1 MASGP
6 SVLQRLAGLNRS
18 GRLVKPLQYT
28 QVKSFIA
35 EVGEKAVLEI
45 LSRLEEQAEEVGDP
59 TEFLRSATAS
69 VGSSTPASAATSG
82 SSGRKPG
89 GMIARRLQN
98 LNKSARLNK
107 PVDFGRVEAA
117 LGSLGMARAMTIL
130 QGVEDAAE
138 DIADP
143 TAYIRAA
150 VRSTGGAVS
159 DDEEAE
165 EVQQEEEAAEEEDIE
180 VEIEE
185 EEQMPSKAVKQ
196 EPKGDLKGGKSKGK
210 SKGKGKDKK
219 GKGSWVVKKEEDL
232 TEAERIERRVEWLN
246 RNRSFSSD
254 IDPKSVLPAL
264 ETLGFRQSMRVLR
277 RLEESTDVAD
287 PNEFIRDLVG
297 RSGWVW
303 ANPETIDEDT
313 KVAKRVAWLNQF
325 GCLRKPIN
333 WPEIADMLD
342 SLKVAHAMVLLREL
356 EMQGSKV
363 ADPTAYI
370 KHAAGQAGADEIQLP
385 SADTADTVIMKR
397 ISELNSGGDLAAPID
412 SSALVAD
419 LTRLGEE
426 PALQLLQEV
435 ADKGTSVKD
444 PSGYI
449 RFKLKARLASLGT
462 SLDAPTDEKTK
473 ILKRVE
479 WLNDYGGLLKDI
491 DYEAVSSTLAGVG
504 FDRSMTILKELEDQ
518 RSNTQDPTAFI
529 LKSGQ
534 ASKRRASTGPHPQA
548 SRQKIA
554 HSSPASQASSGEAA
568 TPLEALNDFMLFLNS
583 SPATKNRVSLAE
595 VAAALDALGTKRAMR
610 ILKQMKEKG
619 LGLDDPVAYI
629 QAAAGAQGMTRV
641 KAEPGYEESHDVD
654 DVTKL
659 TSRLNWL
666 NDFAGLT
673 QPIIVDE
680 VIGALY
686 CLGVPQSLTICR
698 GLQERASGISDPTRY
713 IKSAVQRVN
722 QASIMGTVKEE
733 SEGEEEEEE
742 IEEMEDSAEGVEAEA
757 AEETEEQEAAEAEAA
772 DETEEQ
778 EAVEET
784 QEAVEDWDEIEEE
797 PAFGWDEIEEDLE
810 LPAPAGK
817 VARTEAT
824 KDAAAAASAAA
835 AAMAAKR
842 AEKRQQAPKRVVGAL
857 TGYSQAVPARATAK
871 GLAAHGDKEE
881 PKDAEEQPV
890 QSSSG
895 SKAKNKMPVSP
906 QEKLVQVRDYAL
918 KNGIHL
924 DDACLKAMARLPF
937 YKNKDLVEEVVLGG
951 RNRTGIKNPSRYLM
965 SRVSRMS
972 TGLGVEQ
979 GLAMELAVS
988 LGIVLNNDCLDEL
1001 ASIPRQ
1007 ESRAIMHELAKD
1019 AVTKADPV
1027 QYIMREVLKCR
1038 AQADARPFGGSR

>member
-35 EVGEKAVLEI
+35 EVGEKTVLEI
-45 LSRLEEQAEEVGDP
+45 LDRLEEQAEDVGDP
-59 TEFLRSATAS
+59 TEFLRSAVAS
-69 VGSSTPASAATSG
+69 VGGSAPAAAATAG
-82 SSGRKPG
+82 SSGRKPAASSAL
-89 GMIARRLQN
+89 IARRLQS
-98 LNKSARLNK
+98 LNKSERLNK
-107 PVDFGRVEAA
+107 PVNCGRVEAA

-143 TAYIRAA
+143 TAYIRTA
-150 VRSTGGAVS
+150 VRSAGGAVS
-159 DDEEAE
+159 DDEAE
-165 EVQQEEEAAEEEDIE
+165 EPEDVQEEALEDAAEEEDIE

-185 EEQMPSKAVKQ
+185 EEQTPSKRVKQ
-196 EPKGDLKGGKSKGK
+196 EPKSDQKGGKGKGK

-232 TEAERIERRVEWLN
+232 TEAERIERRVQWIN
-246 RNRSFSSD
+246 RNRSFSSE

-277 RLEESTDVAD
+277 RLEEATDVSD

-333 WPEIADMLD
+333 WPEVADLLD

-356 EMQGSKV
+356 EMQGNKV

-370 KHAAGQAGADEIQLP
+370 KHAAEQAGADEILLP
-385 SADTADTVIMKR
+385 PADTADTVIMKR
-397 ISELNSGGDLAAPID
+397 ISELNSGGELAAPID

-449 RFKLKARLASLGT
+449 RFKLKARLASMGT
-462 SLDAPTDEKTK
+462 SLEAPTDDKTK
-473 ILKRVE
+473 ILKRIE

-518 RSNTQDPTAFI
+518 RSSTQDPTAFI
-529 LKSGQ
+529 LNSAQ
-534 ASKRRASTGPHPQA
+534 ASKRRGSTGPQPQA

-554 HSSPASQASSGEAA
+554 HSSPGSQATSGEAGTA
-568 TPLEALNDFMLFLNS
+568 LEALNDFMLFLNS
-583 SPATKNRVSLAE
+583 SPGKKNKVSLAE
-595 VAAALDALGTKRAMR
+595 IAAALDALGTKRAMR

-629 QAAAGAQGMTRV
+629 QAAAGRHGMTRV
-641 KAEPGYEESHDVD
+641 KAEPGYEDSHDVD

-686 CLGVPQSLTICR
+686 CLGVPQSLSICR
-698 GLQERASGISDPTRY
+698 GLQERASSISDPTRY
-713 IKSAVQRVN
+713 IKSAVQRAN
-722 QASIMGTVKEE
+722 QASITGTVKEE
-733 SEGEEEEEE
+733 SEAEEDEEE

-757 AEETEEQEAAEAEAA
+757 AEEPEEEEQ
-772 DETEEQ
+772 
-778 EAVEET
+778 AVEET
-784 QEAVEDWDEIEEE
+784 QEPEVNADVEEEWDEIEEE
-797 PAFGWDEIEEDLE
+797 PAFGWDEIDEDLE
-810 LPAPAGK
+810 PPGPPAK

-857 TGYSQAVPARATAK
+857 TGYSQVVPARATVKQVLGARGAK
-871 GLAAHGDKEE
+871 EDG
-881 PKDAEEQPV
+881 EEQPA
-890 QSSSG
+890 QSKPKS
-895 SKAKNKMPVSP
+895 KMPVSP

-924 DDACLKAMARLPF
+924 DDECLKALARLPF
-937 YKNKDLVEEVVLGG
+937 YKTKDLVEEVVLGG

-972 TGLGVEQ
+972 VGLGVEQ
-979 GLAMELAVS
+979 GIAMELAVS
-988 LGIVLNNDCLDEL
+988 LGIVLNNECLDEL

-1007 ESRAIMHELAKD
+1007 ESQAIMRELAKD
-1019 AVTKADPV
+1019 PETKADPV
-1027 QYIMREVLKCR
+1027 EYIKREVLRCR
-1038 AQADARPFGGSR
+1038 AQVDARPFGGGR